1 MRKSKACET
10 LREYC
15 RDPDHEDMKYNM
27 YDACYV
33 RMYISS
39 TTFPLPQWNLDFA
52 LL

>member
-1 MRKSKACET
+1 MNT
-10 LREYC
+10 
-15 RDPDHEDMKYNM
+15 DDMKYKKYNM

-33 RMYISS
+33 QSS

>member
-1 MRKSKACET
+1 MNT
-10 LREYC
+10 
-15 RDPDHEDMKYNM
+15 DDMKYKK

-52 LL
+52 PL